1 MSSIRWPS
9 PTSWA
14 AAPKAPRSTASSTAA
29 GSSVTSVARV
39 RCQSTVAAR
48 RARST
53 VSTAVSPTAARS
65 TTWRAFAPAS
75 CNSSRSASAAQA
87 TWGPPRLLAPM
98 PAPAPTSGAATAA
111 VSTMGCGS
119 AARPVSSNTSTR
131 ACSSSPSPP
140 PGSGTQAASTP
151 MSASRSHTPRSS
163 APAAASHAARTAS
176 GGHSLSSR
184 SRTASRKASCSSS
197 NPKNTPGPRLHPREA
212 EHPLGG
218 DVALDLVGAGVDR
231 SRQRELRAL
240 QPGSL
245 DLGAGPEQVEGD
257 LVQLDVQ
264 LRPRGGHRHGPALAD
279 LAQDHAVGQR
289 LVGHEGAV
297 EEHLGEALVAVEPAE
312 APHRDARGVEG
323 DEQVAEAPVALRL
336 RIGAEQPEQVGAEGA
351 PGGPGLLPVEDPA
364 AVDPAGP
371 AADGG
376 QVAARVGLGPALAP
390 QVLGRRHPGQD
401 VGLLGG
407 RPELEHRGGQQED
420 AVLGD
425 AGRAAGPVVLLLEDE
440 PLPERGAAAAELLGP
455 RHRGPAAGVQVA
467 FPVEVLG
474 EARSRVAGGDV
485 VLAAV
490 GVLPGREV
498 LGEPRPGLVT
508 EGPLG
513 VGPGQ
518 VHVGPGQACRRL
530 RVAVASE
537 TMRSSSSP
545 TVGSSSITPVTCPV
559 GSTPTSGLPSTS
571 AALMSMGALAAIA
584 TCDHDRPWF
593 RRMASPSRT
602 KSGTGVPV
610 TRRKASAA
618 RRARGS
624 RVSGVASSSR
634 STVSVRITRCGAPSS
649 ALVTTVSVTAASR

>member
-87 TWGPPRLLAPM
+87 TWGPPRLLATM

-231 SRQRELRAL
+231 SRQRELPAL

-245 DLGAGPEQVEGD
+245 DLGAGPEQVEGE

-264 LRPRGGHRHGPALAD
+264 LRPPELVDRAVGAHARAARQPGHRVEREQP
-279 LAQDHAVGQR
+279 VG
-289 LVGHEGAV
+289 
-297 EEHLGEALVAVEPAE
+297 LGTVEPAE

-323 DEQVAEAPVALRL
+323 DEQVAEAPVAPRL

-351 PGGPGLLPVEDPA
+351 PGGPGLLTVEDPA

-440 PLPERGAAAAELLGP
+440 PLPERGAPAAELLGP

-498 LGEPRPGLVT
+498 LGEPRPGLVM

-518 VHVGPGQACRRL
+518 VHVW
-530 RVAVASE
+530 
-537 TMRSSSSP
+537 
-545 TVGSSSITPVTCPV
+545 
-559 GSTPTSGLPSTS
+559 STS
-571 AALMSMGALAAIA
+571 
-584 TCDHDRPWF
+584 
-593 RRMASPSRT
+593 
-602 KSGTGVPV
+602 VPV
-610 TRRKASAA
+610 RPA
-618 RRARGS
+618 
-624 RVSGVASSSR
+624 
-634 STVSVRITRCGAPSS
+634 GA
-649 ALVTTVSVTAASR
+649 